1 MKIWKAGKQVMLMSS
16 NWDRQYRCTIGQPGK
31 TGVLLGGTVGESGMP
46 LHISFAVE
54 KGDKESNNT
63 ATVKF
68 WNLSDTT
75 IAEIKKK
82 NAVLEL
88 RAGYG
93 SNLPLIL
100 AGDISTAV
108 TEQENANMITTIDV
122 VDGLV
127 ATRDTFVSLSF
138 AKDTTGTSIIDSVA
152 NSMGVSCL
160 ISDEAKTVLK
170 QKKFTNGF
178 SAVGAGKTVLQKICK
193 TCGLAWSLQNG
204 VLQIV
209 IQGHAITTRAYLLS
223 AETGLLGIPKEIT
236 ENSSSKDKA
245 KKDVSKGYEV
255 RYFMNGAIGI
265 DDLVELNS
273 KRVKGYFRVASIAI
287 NGDNFDGEWTCTAKL
302 MEVAK
307 K

>member
-1 MKIWKAGKQVMLMSS
+1 MSS
-16 NWDRQYRCTIGQPGK
+16 NWDRQYRCTIGQPGQ
-31 TGVLLGGTVGESGMP
+31 TGVMLGATVGESGMP
-46 LHISFAVE
+46 LHISFGIE
-54 KGDKESNNT
+54 KGDAESNNT

-75 IAEIKKK
+75 IAEIKRK

-93 SNLPLIL
+93 ANLPLIL

-108 TEQENANMITTIDV
+108 TEQENANMVTTINV

-138 AKDTTGTSIIDSVA
+138 GQDITGISIIDSVA

-160 ISDEAKTVLK
+160 ISEEARTILE
-170 QKKFTNGF
+170 QKKFANGY

-193 TCGLAWSLQNG
+193 TCGLSWSLQNG

-209 IQGHAITTRAYLLS
+209 IKGHAITTRAYLLS
-223 AETGLLGIPKEIT
+223 AETGLLGIPKEVT
-236 ENSSSKDKA
+236 ESSTSKDGNKTETQ
-245 KKDVSKGYEV
+245 KGYEV
-255 RYFMNGAIGI
+255 RYFMNGAIGV

-302 MEVAK
+302 MEVGK
-307 K
+307 